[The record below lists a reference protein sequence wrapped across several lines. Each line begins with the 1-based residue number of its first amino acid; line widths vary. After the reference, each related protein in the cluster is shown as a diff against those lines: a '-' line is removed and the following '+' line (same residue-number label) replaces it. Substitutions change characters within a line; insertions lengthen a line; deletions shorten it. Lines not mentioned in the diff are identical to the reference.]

1 MLMMLTW
8 WPAMTLRLAECVSF
22 LGVWEE
28 LRKCARPSF
37 WPPLV
42 PPTPT
47 PTCSDNTA
55 LVNCALVANTLNT
68 TYSDKSCAQQNTTYH
83 QHQPTPRNLVYNRTQ
98 LTTNTNLLRQ
108 HFSCR
113 MCTKNN
119 SSAQHKT
126 TTHQHQHQHQPALTT
141 LLLSNVQ

>member
-8 WPAMTLRLAECVSF
+8 WPALTLRLAECVSF

-55 LVNCALVANTLNT
+55 LFNCALVANTLNT

-83 QHQPTPRNLVYNRTQ
+83 QHQPTPTTLVYN
-98 LTTNTNLLRQ
+98 TTHQ
-108 HFSCR
+108 HQPAPTTLR

-126 TTHQHQHQHQPALTT
+126 TTHQHQHQPALTT
-141 LLLSNVQ
+141 LLLSNVH